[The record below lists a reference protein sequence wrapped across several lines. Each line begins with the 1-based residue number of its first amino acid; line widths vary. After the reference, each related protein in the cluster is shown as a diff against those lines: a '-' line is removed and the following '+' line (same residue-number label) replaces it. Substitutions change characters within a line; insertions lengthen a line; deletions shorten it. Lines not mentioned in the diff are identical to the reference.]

1 MGKVGVDD
9 DRAEQ
14 LMGVF
19 RGPVAVMLFATL
31 GAAQFVGAELARP
44 VQGDQHMS
52 IQVLIAFR
60 QPLVTEGPVQLVE
73 GGVQFDWVD
82 RVADFAQLAVARG
95 LIHAVEGF
103 QVVPDDGLVPVLVE
117 L

>member
-1 MGKVGVDD
+1 M
-9 DRAEQ
+9 
-14 LMGVF
+14 
-19 RGPVAVMLFATL
+19 
-31 GAAQFVGAELARP
+31 
-44 VQGDQHMS
+44 
-52 IQVLIAFR
+52 
-60 QPLVTEGPVQLVE
+60 QLVE

-103 QVVPDDGLVPVLVE
+103 QVVPDDGLVLVLVE